1 MRKFQEF
8 LFTGFYAGYSPIAPG
23 TAGSLVGM
31 ALYFLWYLA
40 FGEMSWV
47 VNLAAVLVLFYPFMR
62 LADAGER
69 FFGVKDPGQVVIDEV
84 VGYWISVLFYP
95 FNLKIALTAFLI
107 FRLMDII
114 KPWPINRLQRLRGG
128 IGIMI
133 DDCVAGV
140 YTNLIILITVLV
152 LKLMHMDIY

>member
-1 MRKFQEF
+1 MKKLREF

-31 ALYFLWYLA
+31 ALYFLGYLA

-47 VNLAAVLVLFYPFMR
+47 VNVAAVIVLFYPCVK
-62 LADAGER
+62 LAEEGER
-69 FFGVKDPGQVVIDEV
+69 FFGGKDPGRVVIDELM
-84 VGYWISVLFYP
+84 GYWISVLFYP
-95 FNLKIALTAFLI
+95 FNLKIALTSFVI
-107 FRLMDII
+107 FRIMDVV
-114 KPWPINRLQRLRGG
+114 KPWPINSLQRLRGG

-152 LKLMHMDIY
+152 LKLMHVDIY

>member
-1 MRKFQEF
+1 MKRLQEL
-8 LFTGFYAGYSPIAPG
+8 LFTAFYAGYSPVAPG

-31 ALYFLWYLA
+31 ALYFLGYLA

-47 VNLAAVLVLFYPFMR
+47 ANLAAVVVLFYPFVR
-62 LADAGER
+62 LADEGER
-69 FFGVKDPGQVVIDEV
+69 FFGVKDPGRVVIDEV
-84 VGYWISVLFYP
+84 MGYWISVLFYP
-95 FNLKIALTAFLI
+95 FNLKIALTAFFI
-107 FRLMDII
+107 FRIMDII

-140 YTNLIILITVLV
+140 YANLVILATVIILKI
-152 LKLMHMDIY
+152 MHVDIY